1 MEFVKSFGKFTL
13 KVAAAYL
20 VIRIVDRK
28 FGLFSQVESAVAGVT
43 G

>member
-1 MEFVKSFGKFTL
+1 MEFVKTFAKFTL

-20 VIRIVDRK
+20 IIRILDRK
-28 FGLFSQVESAVAGVT
+28 FGLFSQVEATVAGVT